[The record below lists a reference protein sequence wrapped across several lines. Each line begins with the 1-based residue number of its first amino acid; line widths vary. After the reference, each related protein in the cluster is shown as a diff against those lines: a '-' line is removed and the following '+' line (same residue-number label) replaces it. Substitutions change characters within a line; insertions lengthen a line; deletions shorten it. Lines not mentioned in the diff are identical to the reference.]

1 MLNKDIG
8 FLKLNQNVSIKID
21 AFNFQKYGKIDGKL
35 IHIANDS
42 IKDEKLGEIYEIKV
56 KPLKTNLI
64 VDGELKEI
72 EPGMSVLALRKGRKK
87 ELSSFLYTLSL
98 NT

>member
-21 AFNFQKYGKIDGKL
+21 AFNFQKYAKIDGKL

-42 IKDEKLGEIYEIKV
+42 IKDEKLGEI
-56 KPLKTNLI
+56 
-64 VDGELKEI
+64 
-72 EPGMSVLALRKGRKK
+72 
-87 ELSSFLYTLSL
+87 
-98 NT
+98 